1 MYKKDSL
8 SQGTSKHY
16 VQKYLFLVL
25 LVPIV
30 VISFR
35 LFVQSGV
42 LIGGDFPSLDTSHYS
57 FERLWLWID
66 KGSYS
71 GFENLARF
79 PMIGIWAILSLFSVS
94 FEASTKIMIILGF
107 SLCSFS
113 FYFSFF
119 YLLKNKIQGITDL
132 KLSIAL
138 IIGSIFYAYNV
149 WSFNLIDHYYLW
161 IGYSILPIFFVSLV
175 FSFQRFKFKYIII
188 AALTSII
195 ASSTPHMVI
204 FYGIIL
210 TITFLSFFI
219 YYLYKRKFRLLLYS
233 TTTLVSLFSL
243 FVVMNLYWIL
253 PYVLSSFTT
262 SNPIGPTYV
271 LNLEIIDVL
280 SRDNDFFNTLT
291 LTADWMNFGINYEP
305 LPPTSLLHFCGYLL
319 SIYSQH

>member
-1 MYKKDSL
+1 MIFIGPNNNVINFGIYMYKKDSL

-35 LFVQSGV
+35 LFVQQGV
-42 LIGGDFPSLDTSHYS
+42 IINGDFPSFEVSDHS

-79 PMIGIWAILSLFSVS
+79 PMIGIWALLSLLSVS

-119 YLLKNKIQGITDL
+119 YLLKNKIQGITEL

-138 IIGSIFYAYNV
+138 II
-149 WSFNLIDHYYLW
+149 
-161 IGYSILPIFFVSLV
+161 
-175 FSFQRFKFKYIII
+175 
-188 AALTSII
+188 
-195 ASSTPHMVI
+195 
-204 FYGIIL
+204 
-210 TITFLSFFI
+210 
-219 YYLYKRKFRLLLYS
+219 
-233 TTTLVSLFSL
+233 
-243 FVVMNLYWIL
+243 
-253 PYVLSSFTT
+253 
-262 SNPIGPTYV
+262 
-271 LNLEIIDVL
+271 
-280 SRDNDFFNTLT
+280 
-291 LTADWMNFGINYEP
+291 
-305 LPPTSLLHFCGYLL
+305 
-319 SIYSQH
+319 